1 MKRFKHP
8 FTLVELLCVVIVI
21 ALLAAIS
28 LKATQLAYRHSDETK
43 TKTIMEIFRVANE
56 QYKAK
61 KGYYLPS
68 GDKST
73 SFTVSAE
80 KAKTDYC
87 RIKLSDISEFLG
99 DAYEVCNSAP
109 VQPGK
114 DKDSSGNLIVPD
126 GYLRDA
132 WGNELRYRCPG
143 RYNEGTYDLYSI
155 GRDGET
161 NLSSNTNFTSERNNV
176 KKEGFGD
183 DITNFAQPR

>member
-21 ALLAAIS
+21 TLLAAIS

-61 KGYYLPS
+61 KGYYLPTGS
-68 GDKST
+68 DSN
-73 SFTVSAE
+73 FTVSAE
-80 KAKTDYC
+80 KAKTGYC
-87 RIKLSDISEFLG
+87 RVKLSDLSEFLG

-109 VQPGK
+109 YQKGK
-114 DKDSSGNLIVPD
+114 DSNGNALSAD

-132 WGNELRYRCPG
+132 WGNEFRYKCPG

-161 NLSSNTNFTSERNNV
+161 YISSNTNFSSERSRL
-176 KKEGFGD
+176 KTEGFGD